1 MRGFHVGMGLLFF
14 FGGLAV
20 TLVSMSSGRGGIIAV
35 GAMGVGVVQF
45 LYGLSLGSGRDDE
58 LSGDGVLAGTSVG
71 YQTLVQT
78 TIAAAELDGPLDA
91 GRIARVQAVLR
102 RMSSEEVTADFV
114 RAVSQSMRKKGV
126 APTARLVT
134 MHSHL
139 TPPVCQAVLAAAALV
154 LASPQ
159 GALTAKQ
166 REFVVYI
173 GRALQYRD
181 GEIGAIIDNALQPPA
196 PAPAVPEQPQAAT
209 PAATLSYGGSSYTV
223 NWTPPKQT

>member
-20 TLVSMSSGRGGIIAV
+20 TLVSMSSGRGGIIAI

-58 LSGDGVLAGTSVG
+58 LTGDGVLAGTSVG
-71 YQTLVQT
+71 YRTLVQT

-91 GRIARVQAVLR
+91 GRVARVQAVLR
-102 RMSSEEVTADFV
+102 RMSSEEVSVDFV
-114 RAVSQSMRKKGV
+114 RAVSHSMRKKGI

-134 MHSHL
+134 LHAHL
-139 TPPVCQAVLAAAALV
+139 TPPVRQAVLAAAAQV
-154 LASPQ
+154 LASPE
-159 GALTAKQ
+159 GTLTAKQ

-181 GEIGAIIDNALQPPA
+181 GEIGAIVDNALQPPA
-196 PAPAVPEQPQAAT
+196 PAFASPQVQTPT
-209 PAATLSYGGSSYTV
+209 PAAAVSYGGSSYTV
-223 NWTPPKQT
+223 NWNPPKQT